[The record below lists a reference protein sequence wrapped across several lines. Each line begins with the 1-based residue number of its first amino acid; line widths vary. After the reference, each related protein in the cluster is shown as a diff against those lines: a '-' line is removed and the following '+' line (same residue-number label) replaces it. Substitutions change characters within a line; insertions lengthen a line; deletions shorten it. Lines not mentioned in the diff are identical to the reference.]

1 MSDWVA
7 GTLVSKRQWN
17 ETHYS
22 LQIDAEIGAFQAGQ
36 FVRVGLDVDGKRVA
50 RPYSFV
56 NSPRDS
62 TVEIFF
68 NIIPAGPLSGRLAKL
83 DPGDRV
89 WLAAKSGG
97 IMTLDRVPDEVR
109 DLWLLATGTAVG
121 PFLSMLKTEEV
132 WQRFDKVVLAYAVRY
147 RADLAYQDAIAGL
160 AERHAGRFVYV
171 PYVSREETDFA
182 VRGRIPAT
190 LADGSL
196 ERRVGL
202 TLAPSRSHVMLCGNS
217 EMIRDATDTL
227 AQRGLRRHLHRE
239 PGHISTEKYH

>member
-1 MSDWVA
+1 MTDWVQ

-17 ETHYS
+17 ETHFS
-22 LQIDAEIGAFQAGQ
+22 LQIDAEIGAFEAGQ
-36 FVRVGLDVDGKRVA
+36 FVRVGLDVDGERIA

-56 NSPRDS
+56 NSPGDS
-62 TVEIFF
+62 IIEIFF
-68 NIIPAGPLSGRLAKL
+68 NIIPAGPLSGRLARL
-83 DPGDRV
+83 DLGDRV

-97 IMTLDRVPDEVR
+97 IMTLDRVPDSVH

-132 WQRFDKVVLAYAVRY
+132 WQRFDTVVLAYAVRY
-147 RADLAYQDAIAGL
+147 RADLAYQEIIDEL
-160 AERHAGRFVYV
+160 AEHHIERFVYV
-171 PYVSREETDFA
+171 PYVSREEADFA
-182 VRGRIPAT
+182 MSGRIPAS

-202 TLAPSRSHVMLCGNS
+202 KLAPERSHVMLCGNS
-217 EMIRDATDTL
+217 EMIQDATDALT
-227 AQRGLRRHLHRE
+227 QRGLRRHLHRE